1 MASQNRAR
9 RMIDGVR
16 RALVTDPAKRRM
28 TEAIP
33 IIDDALASRIIHLA
47 MRIASTM
54 LSIGASSRE
63 VAEATL
69 RVTRAYGLR
78 RANVDVTFTSL
89 TVSDHRDGS
98 GQPITL
104 MQVVQSVGPDHQK
117 LQRLHALVNEIDRGM
132 ELADAAREFHRIR
145 RTPFMYRPG
154 IVVVVSSLLAV
165 AVAIMYRAGWV
176 VLLASG
182 LAALCVVLT
191 QRGLTRIR
199 IPVFFS
205 QVLGGVVLTAVAAL
219 VASLGRAG
227 IEPFVGV
234 RVSLIVASGII
245 LMLAGV
251 AIVGAAQD
259 AIDGFSLTATGR
271 ILDLTVMTL
280 GLVVGILVGLQI
292 ADALGVGVPVPTDE
306 IAFDAW
312 PYQLIGSCGIAAA
325 VAVMNGGG
333 LRIVL
338 VSTGLGGIA
347 WLGSYAVNSGLDLP
361 SATAPFAGALL
372 ASVIGAIFAMKL
384 HVPTVAVTTAAII
397 PLVPGAVLFRGL
409 LGIVQSGTDQSH
421 LFVAFDSLLTAG
433 MIGIALAAGATLGIV
448 IGMPIQSRLSGQKF
462 RFRATSRPVSGAG
475 TARLEVV
482 EVPTR
487 EVPAAPLPDPVAHT
501 PERGEEEPPITRP
514 FDVNDLNHPR

>member
-1 MASQNRAR
+1 
-9 RMIDGVR
+9 MIDGVR

-33 IIDDALASRIIHLA
+33 IIDDALAYRIIDLA

-78 RANVDVTFTSL
+78 RANIDVTFTSL

-104 MQVVQSVGPDHQK
+104 MQVVQSIGPDHQK
-117 LQRLHALVNEIDRGM
+117 LQRLHALVAEIDRGM
-132 ELADAAREFHRIR
+132 ELGDAIREFHRIR
-145 RTPFMYRPG
+145 RTPFMYRSA
-154 IVVVVSSLLAV
+154 IVVLVSSLLAV

-182 LAALCVVLT
+182 LAALGVVLT
-191 QRGLTRIR
+191 QRGLTRAR
-199 IPVFFS
+199 VPVFFS
-205 QVLGGVVLTAVAAL
+205 QIAGGVVLTAVAAL
-219 VASLGRAG
+219 VASLGAAG
-227 IEPFVGV
+227 IGPFVDV
-234 RVSLIVASGII
+234 RVSLVVSSGII

-271 ILDLTVMTL
+271 ILDLTIMTL

-292 ADALGVGVPVPTDE
+292 ADSLGVGIPAPTAE
-306 IAFDAW
+306 IAFGTW

-347 WLGSYAVNSGLDLP
+347 WFASHTVDRYLELP
-361 SATAPFAGALL
+361 GATAAFVGALL
-372 ASVIGAIFAMKL
+372 ASVIGAMFATKL
-384 HVPTVAVTTAAII
+384 HVPSVAVTTAAII

-409 LGIVQSGTDQSH
+409 LGIVQAGSDVNH
-421 LFVAFDSLLTAG
+421 LLVAFDSLLDAG
-433 MIGIALAAGATLGIV
+433 MIGVALAAGATLGIV
-448 IGMPIQSRLSGQKF
+448 LGMPIQARLSGQKF
-462 RFRATSRPVSGAG
+462 RLRPASRPVSGAG
-475 TARLEVV
+475 TAPLEVV

-487 EVPAAPLPDPVAHT
+487 EVPAPPLPAPVAEA
-501 PERGEEEPPITRP
+501 PEPGMEEPPITRP
-514 FDVNDLNHPR
+514 FDASDLNHPR